1 MNEVDVADHI
11 DQVNRVAMEY
21 LKGKTDHEIAINQ
34 GLPKA
39 RVTVLIREWK
49 EMASNSN
56 AVRIRAKEA
65 LAGADQHYTSLVAE
79 AYGIAEEAK
88 NQGALGQQTAAIKLV
103 LDIEKSRIEM
113 LQKAG
118 LLENRELAEQLME
131 TEAKQDAIMKIIKD
145 VVNDCPHCKPKVL
158 AKMAGIGKEPV
169 VMYDN

>member
-1 MNEVDVADHI
+1 MNELDIAEHI
-11 DQVNRVAMEY
+11 DQVNLAAMEY
-21 LKGKTDHEIAINQ
+21 LKGKTDAQIASHLS
-34 GLPKA
+34 LPKA

-49 EMASNSN
+49 AMASNSD

-65 LAGADQHYTSLVAE
+65 LAGADQHYTSLIAT
-79 AYGIAEEAK
+79 AYEIAGEAK
-88 NQGALGQQTAAIKLV
+88 TQGALGQQTAAIKLV
-103 LDIEKSRIEM
+103 LDIERSRLEM

-158 AKMAGIGKEPV
+158 AKMAGIGKDPM